1 MTLTKT
7 ISTLKTQGKKIVFT
21 NGCFDLLHLG
31 HVSYLAE
38 AKKLGDVLVV
48 GVNSD
53 ASVSR
58 LKGKSRPIK
67 DEQSR
72 LAILQNL
79 KMVDHAV
86 LFSEDTP
93 YELIKSILP
102 DVLVKGGDWT
112 VDKIIGAELV
122 LDNGGEVR
130 SLPFIEGYSSTA
142 LIDKIKNA

>member
-1 MTLTKT
+1 LTLTKT